1 MTFSSWQ
8 LLHHVSPFFALFKP
22 QKWTFKCTT
31 ISCPTA
37 RKSSRLVSFVGFS
50 RFFSAKLFLAN
61 TCPPV
66 QRTQCNALTVDFDAL
81 ISYWI
86 ASFLEGGLSRTNFF
100 NSDTW
105 LRGFWFFQS
114 FIQGYRVSA
123 CSNVIYHFL
132 GDWPYHMLL

>member
-1 MTFSSWQ
+1 M
-8 LLHHVSPFFALFKP
+8 SPFFALFKP

-31 ISCPTA
+31 ISCPACAAA

-66 QRTQCNALTVDFDAL
+66 QRTQCIALTVDFDAL

-86 ASFLEGGLSRTNFF
+86 FLKE
-100 NSDTW
+100 
-105 LRGFWFFQS
+105 
-114 FIQGYRVSA
+114 VSA
-123 CSNVIYHFL
+123 EPIFSN
-132 GDWPYHMLL
+132 GNT